1 MVNRKIL
8 AVVISLVFL
17 ISIIPLAPLP
27 SATSF
32 KAKEPGNEITAI
44 SKISGNLMQKIEDAI
59 STNHPNKL
67 LPTLIQTTARN
78 YDKLI
83 SAINDAGGIVTH
95 TFKYTN
101 GLAAKIPAKNI
112 LKIAENE
119 LIQKI
124 YYDVE
129 WSLSSSPNLN
139 VNVFDTMK
147 EQAISLSE
155 KYQTISATPEIL
167 KNLKTLKPNTYWN
180 PTAMGATPVWSKG
193 YLGQDSLVVIID
205 TGIYSGN
212 FMFAGTSII
221 GGVDLSDD
229 VGTQFEGWDS
239 PTNHWHGSH
248 VAGIIAGTGG
258 IIVPADY
265 PLALAIERYTGQ
277 PLPPGDPYG
286 YPGTKVIWLLG
297 MAPFADLYIIK
308 IFDHTGAGVEESK
321 VIEAIEY
328 AISLKL
334 EQGLD
339 VDVISMSLSG
349 PTLFD
354 GRDLEDQV
362 VDFATSV
369 GITVVAAAG
378 NDGPAPMTTGS
389 PGTANTAIT
398 VAAVANPVNTRVFWD
413 VFYGWPGLGYYLF
426 TSETPQVIYFSSR
439 GPTADGRLK
448 PTISATGVFVLSAY
462 HNVTEGIYNGSAFAS
477 GTSMATPAVSG
488 AIALLNS
495 YAENNFGENVASP
508 EDYRQAITKG
518 AVWLDGYTAWDQGA
532 GYLNVYNALE
542 ALKADNSLG
551 DKAPEL
557 PPKAWLEPIAN
568 VPIFG
573 AGKYKAYIRNLKP
586 GHKVEFIFYVSH
598 LTSMIKLDIRKVYLG
613 DENPLG
619 INSFEV
625 YIQSAKRSTYAYYV
639 ESANVNGSATFII
652 TDYETKL
659 IGHAYDASF
668 DPLTR
673 LAPIEPGYVKI
684 VIENDWT
691 SYDEVSAEIVIT
703 VKARMMPHPD
713 YVQIGF
719 IGQGEDTGWIP
730 INVPKGVK
738 SVEIQLLWLH
748 DWSMYPTSDLD
759 VIVRWEKGLD
769 YNGATLNSP
778 ERVILERPTY
788 IYVLIVG
795 FTIYTGYPEPYV
807 LLVWFR

>member
-1 MVNRKIL
+1 MEKRKIFAIVL
-8 AVVISLVFL
+8 AVIFL
-17 ISIIPLAPLP
+17 ISVIPLAELP
-27 SATSF
+27 TASSTKIEP
-32 KAKEPGNEITAI
+32 KAMPITKIDKE
-44 SKISGNLMQKIEDAI
+44 LMQKIQDAI
-59 STNHPNKL
+59 SSNQPNKL
-67 LPTLIQTTARN
+67 LPTIIQTVTKN
-78 YDKLI
+78 YDDLI
-83 SAINDAGGIVTH
+83 SAINDADGVVTH
-95 TFKYTN
+95 TFKYAN

-129 WSLSSSPNLN
+129 WTLSSNPNLN
-139 VNVFDTMK
+139 VNIFDTIK
-147 EQAISLSE
+147 EQALSLSE
-155 KYQTISATPEIL
+155 KYQTIFVTPEIL
-167 KNLKTLKPNTYWN
+167 KDLKTLNPNTYWN
-180 PTAMGATPVWSKG
+180 PTAMGATPVWSEG
-193 YLGQDSLVVIID
+193 YRGQGSLIVIID
-205 TGIYSGN
+205 TGIYSGHP
-212 FMFAGTSII
+212 MFRGTSII

-248 VAGIIAGTGG
+248 VAGIIASTGG
-258 IIVPADY
+258 IIVPPDD

-297 MAPFADLYIIK
+297 MAPLADLYIIK
-308 IFDHTGAGVEESK
+308 IFDHTGAGVTESK

-362 VDFATSV
+362 VDFATSI
-369 GITVVAAAG
+369 GITIVAAAG
-378 NDGPAPMTTGS
+378 NEGPAPMTTGS

-398 VAAVANPVNTRVFWD
+398 VAAVANPANTRVFWD
-413 VFYGWPGLGYYLF
+413 IYYDWPGLGYYLF

-462 HNVTEGIYNGSAFAS
+462 HNVTEGIYEGYAFAS

-495 YAENNFGENVASP
+495 YAEANFGNDVASP

-518 AVWLDGYTAWDQGA
+518 AIWLDGYTAWDQGA
-532 GYLNVYNALE
+532 GYLNAYNALE
-542 ALKADNSLG
+542 ALKADESLG
-551 DKAPEL
+551 DVAPEL
-557 PPKAWLEPIAN
+557 SPVAQLAPIAN
-568 VPIFG
+568 IPIYG
-573 AGKYKAYIRNLKP
+573 EGKYKTYIKDLKP

-598 LTSMIKLDIRKVYLG
+598 LTYMIKLDLRKVYLG
-613 DENPLG
+613 DENLLG
-619 INSFEV
+619 LNSFEV

-639 ESANVNGSATFII
+639 DSANVWGPATFII
-652 TDYETKL
+652 TDYETKWF
-659 IGHAYDASF
+659 GRVSGVF
-668 DPLTR
+668 TDPWTR

-691 SYDEVSAEIVIT
+691 SYDEISAEIVIT
-703 VKARMMPHPD
+703 VKAAKKVRCPD
-713 YVQIGF
+713 YVQGGF
-719 IGQGEDTGWIP
+719 IGPDEVVDWIP
-730 INVPKGVK
+730 IEVPEGARKA
-738 SVEIQLLWLH
+738 EILLMWLN
-748 DWSMYPTSDLD
+748 DWSTYPTSDLD
-759 VIVRWEKGLD
+759 LYVCWDEGYVFDGT
-769 YNGATLNSP
+769 TLNSP

-788 IYVLIVG
+788 IYILIHG
-795 FTIYTGYPEPYV
+795 YAIYTEYPEMYI
-807 LLVWFR
+807 LLIWFW